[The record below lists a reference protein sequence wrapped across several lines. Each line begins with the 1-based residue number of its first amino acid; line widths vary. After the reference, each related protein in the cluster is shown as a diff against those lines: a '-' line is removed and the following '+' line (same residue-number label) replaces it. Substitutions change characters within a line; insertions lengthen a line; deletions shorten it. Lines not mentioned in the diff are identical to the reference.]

1 MRSTQRKIRKEIEK
15 RGKETKRVKN
25 PDQELNIFF
34 ARQRSAENGTGGI
47 AKLNK

>member
-1 MRSTQRKIRKEIEK
+1 MRSTQRNIRKEREK
-15 RGKETKRVKN
+15 RGKQEETKRVKN

-47 AKLNK
+47 AR